1 MPSEIMKK
9 RFNFLLFCFLVS
21 LSPPKVFAETQV
33 LDYIKIIV
41 NDEILTN
48 NEVQATLD
56 AMQSQILQSTP
67 EGRAQEAQLERL
79 EAATL
84 ENLVNELLILD
95 RANTLKIA
103 VTEDEV
109 EKQIS
114 YLAERNPQI
123 TTIYDPEQLKE
134 LVSKDLLKQRVVR
147 REVSAN
153 VRVLEEEI
161 TAFCE
166 EALEETKQVEIA
178 QILFRGSEEEA
189 QKKQELVKQALQ
201 QGADFAELA
210 KTYSEDPSA
219 QQNGGKL
226 GSFQK
231 GQLLPAIDAV
241 AFSLKKE
248 ELSPLVKT
256 DFGFH
261 LLYLHAINYQDQCDA
276 LSSEQHTQYHNQVFD
291 EKHQESLKTYLA
303 KLKQSAQVVIY

>member
-1 MPSEIMKK
+1 MKK
-9 RFNFLLFCFLVS
+9 RFNFLLFCFWVC

-33 LDYIKIIV
+33 LDHIKIIV

-123 TTIYDPEQLKE
+123 TTLYDPEQLKE

-189 QKKQELVKQALQ
+189 QNKQELVKKALQ

-261 LLYLHAINYQDQCDA
+261 LLYLHAINYQDRCDA
-276 LSSEQHTQYHNQVFD
+276 LSSERHTQYHNQVFD
-291 EKHQESLKTYLA
+291 EKHQESLKAYLA